1 MSTITST
8 LNTHELPT
16 LTERRHCPLCR
27 KFKRL
32 MKIFTKTN
40 IGKVKLQASRNFSF
54 YFYPANIFKRSNIAT
69 FASEIKRFVIASSSS
84 FFHYFSGVTWNSEQ
98 KIFYRSSSSYYN
110 LVICCYKITFFWSI
124 PFVNNYGSFCKHL
137 WLMAMKMRLEVK
149 SGSQRY
155 CTIRPSPKH
164 GPKNTKYEMCLNTMM
179 TIVLSKG

>member
-54 YFYPANIFKRSNIAT
+54 YFYPAKIFKRSNIAT

-84 FFHYFSGVTWNSEQ
+84 FFHYFSGITTWNSQQ
-98 KIFYRSSSSYYN
+98 K
-110 LVICCYKITFFWSI
+110 
-124 PFVNNYGSFCKHL
+124 
-137 WLMAMKMRLEVK
+137 
-149 SGSQRY
+149 
-155 CTIRPSPKH
+155 
-164 GPKNTKYEMCLNTMM
+164 KYFTDHRTAN
-179 TIVLSKG
+179 IIQ